1 MPQWAGL
8 WRPGKSAMDGAFSLV
23 TTWMSC
29 RGDPAGA
36 GQFTACPKGG
46 INGVHFFG
54 DFLCARKESYSSVTN
69 MLCAKPHTGNGRNNA
84 TGLERMVGYFAR
96 LNADAPLQMNVAT
109 GELLFLLVQEK

>member
-1 MPQWAGL
+1 
-8 WRPGKSAMDGAFSLV
+8 MDGAFSLV

-36 GQFTACPKGG
+36 GQFTACPQGG
-46 INGVHFFG
+46 ISGVHFFG
-54 DFLCARKESYSSVTN
+54 DFLCASKESYSPVSI
-69 MLCAKPHTGNGRNNA
+69 MFCAKSHRGDGRNNA
-84 TGLERMVGYFAR
+84 TVLERMGGYFAR